1 MTRNALG
8 RGLGALIREPEPQ
21 IPHQVTP
28 GELDQPQ
35 ATTSGG
41 AAVAPARDQNQTL
54 HVDIDLIEPSPHQP
68 RTTFREAAL
77 EELARSIQAS
87 GIIQPLLLRPIGDRY
102 ELIAG
107 ERRWR
112 AAQLAGLTKVPAI
125 VREVSDELALEMT
138 LVENIQRE
146 DLNAIESAR
155 AFDRLI
161 REFQM
166 TLDMVAERTGKDR
179 TTISNAIRL
188 LKLESTIQEWIEEG
202 KLTAGHGRALLS
214 VPDSPLRMRYAHRAS
229 RGGLTVRQIERLASR
244 RSHNRGSITR
254 EESDPN
260 TRSAIDEL
268 QRGLGT
274 KIMLRPHT
282 KSHPGQLI
290 IEFYDE
296 PHLMRLYDQLM
307 K

>member
-1 MTRNALG
+1 MSKTISELLVG
-8 RGLGALIREPEPQ
+8 VLQQVGA
-21 IPHQVTP
+21 
-28 GELDQPQ
+28 
-35 ATTSGG
+35 
-41 AAVAPARDQNQTL
+41 
-54 HVDIDLIEPSPHQP
+54 
-68 RTTFREAAL
+68 
-77 EELARSIQAS
+77 
-87 GIIQPLLLRPIGDRY
+87 
-102 ELIAG
+102 
-107 ERRWR
+107 
-112 AAQLAGLTKVPAI
+112 TK
-125 VREVSDELALEMT
+125 
-138 LVENIQRE
+138 
-146 DLNAIESAR
+146 
-155 AFDRLI
+155 
-161 REFQM
+161 
-166 TLDMVAERTGKDR
+166 RTGKDR

-214 VPDSPLRMRYAHRAS
+214 VQDSPLRMRYAHRAS

-244 RSHNRGSITR
+244 RSHNRGPITR

-296 PHLMRLYDQLM
+296 PHLIRLYDQLM

>member
-21 IPHQVTP
+21 IPVTP
-28 GELDQPQ
+28 NQLDQPQ
-35 ATTSGG
+35 VTTPSG
-41 AAVAPARDQNQTL
+41 AAVAPARDPNQTL
-54 HVDIDLIEPSPHQP
+54 LVDIDLIEPSPHQP
-68 RTTFREAAL
+68 RTTFREVAL
-77 EELARSIQAS
+77 AELARSIQAS
-87 GIIQPLLLRPIGDRY
+87 GIIQPLLLRPVGDRY

-112 AAQLAGLTKVPAI
+112 AAQLAGLNKVPAI
-125 VREVSDELALEMT
+125 VREVPDELALEMT

-161 REFQM
+161 TEFQM
-166 TLDMVAERTGKDR
+166 TLEMVAERTGKDR

-214 VPDSPLRMRYAHRAS
+214 VQDPPLRMRYARRAS

-244 RSHNRGSITR
+244 RARNRGPITR

-268 QRGLGT
+268 QRSLGT

-282 KSHPGQLI
+282 KTHPGQLI
-290 IEFYDE
+290 IEFYDD
-296 PHLMRLYDQLM
+296 PHLMRIYDQLM